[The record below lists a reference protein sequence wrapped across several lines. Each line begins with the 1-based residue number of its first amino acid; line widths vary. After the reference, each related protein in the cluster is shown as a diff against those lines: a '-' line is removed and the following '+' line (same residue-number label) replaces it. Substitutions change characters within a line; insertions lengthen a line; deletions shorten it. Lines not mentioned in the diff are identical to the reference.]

1 MNIINASEHS
11 RVDRRKRSVNDRGFR
26 SVELQ
31 FERKLTCNTFPRYSV
46 VLNSNSFVL
55 EICPGKYLA
64 TPIFSCYITDD
75 KIFSTA
81 AAAVQSSLY
90 HFPPLDQLLVL
101 TKGKPTSPCLLIA
114 RLRAGNVLWSR
125 NSFSEKERH
134 LTRVQLG

>member
-1 MNIINASEHS
+1 MQYFP
-11 RVDRRKRSVNDRGFR
+11 RYSVVLNSNSIVLKVCQGKYLATPNF
-26 SVELQ
+26 SCYI
-31 FERKLTCNTFPRYSV
+31 CNTFPRYSV

-55 EICPGKYLA
+55 KICPGKYLA

-101 TKGKPTSPCLLIA
+101 TRGKPTSPCLLIT

-134 LTRVQLG
+134 LTRVQHG